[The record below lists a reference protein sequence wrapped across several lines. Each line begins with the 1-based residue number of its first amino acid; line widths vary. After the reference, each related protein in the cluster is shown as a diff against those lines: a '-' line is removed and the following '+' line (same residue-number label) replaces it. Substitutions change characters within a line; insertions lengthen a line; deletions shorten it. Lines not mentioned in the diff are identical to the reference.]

1 MIRVLLVD
9 DEALVRVGIRMII
22 ESGPELEVV
31 GEAADGAD
39 AVDAVRRHRPDVVL
53 MDVRM
58 PRLDGVAATAAV
70 RALEHP
76 PAVIVLTTFDT
87 DDYIFRALESGAAG
101 FLLKDTP
108 PQELVRAVVAVHHG
122 DAMLAP
128 SVARRVV
135 AQLSDGSRNQRQ
147 REASS
152 RLDVL
157 TPREREVLIEV
168 GQGLSNAE
176 IGHRLFL
183 SEATV
188 KGHVGHLFDKLGTTN
203 RVQIALIAYRAGLAR

>member
-1 MIRVLLVD
+1 MIRVLLID
-9 DEALVRVGIRMII
+9 DEALLRVGLRMII
-22 ESGPELEVV
+22 ESDPELEVV

-39 AVDAVRRHRPDVVL
+39 AVDAVRSHRPDVVL

-70 RALEHP
+70 RALDHP

-87 DDYIFRALESGAAG
+87 DEYVFRALESGAAG

-108 PQELVRAVVAVHHG
+108 PQELVRAVTAVHRG

-135 AQLSDGSRNQRQ
+135 AQIADGPRNQRQ
-147 REASS
+147 REAVS
-152 RLDVL
+152 RLERL

-176 IGHRLFL
+176 IGDRLYL

-188 KGHVGHLFDKLGTTN
+188 KSHVGHLFDKLGSTN
-203 RVQIALIAYRAGLAR
+203 RVQIALIAYRAGLSR

>member
-1 MIRVLLVD
+1 MTGLLIVD
-9 DEALVRVGIRMII
+9 DEELVRTGLRAVLD
-22 ESGPELEVV
+22 SQPDLEVL
-31 GEAADGAD
+31 GEAADGAEVPGLV
-39 AVDAVRRHRPDVVL
+39 ARLRPDVVL

-176 IGHRLFL
+176 IGH
-183 SEATV
+183 
-188 KGHVGHLFDKLGTTN
+188 TN
-203 RVQIALIAYRAGLAR
+203 RVQIPLIAYRAGLAR

>member
-9 DEALVRVGIRMII
+9 DEALLRVGLRMII
-22 ESGPELEVV
+22 ESDPELEVV

-70 RALEHP
+70 RALDHP
-76 PAVIVLTTFDT
+76 PAVIILTTFDT
-87 DDYIFRALESGAAG
+87 DEYVFRALESGAAG

-108 PQELVRAVVAVHHG
+108 PQELVRAVTAVHRG

-135 AQLSDGSRNQRQ
+135 AQVADGSSNQRQ
-147 REASS
+147 REAVS
-152 RLDVL
+152 RLERL

-176 IGHRLFL
+176 IGDRLYL

-188 KGHVGHLFDKLGTTN
+188 KSHVGHLFDKLGSTN